1 MWVADQRNLNPKA
14 SIADIAAEVENDQQ
28 ESVMKLA
35 QTHDRSAQTVHAT
48 LYKDLQLSKKSAR
61 WVTKTLYKTM
71 KEERGR
77 VHEVIL
83 GMIAAAP

>member
-1 MWVADQRNLNPKA
+1 VADQRNLNPKA
-14 SIADIAAEVENDQQ
+14 SIAEIAVEVENDQQ

-35 QTHDRSAQTVHAT
+35 QAHDRSAPTVHAT

-61 WVTKTLYKTM
+61 WVTKTLYKKM